1 MRKEDKMNIN
11 KWREGQSYWYQ
22 YVKVNGYSWEQ
33 NQTGLE
39 KLSKNIDINIKHL
52 QECINYYLEH

>member
-1 MRKEDKMNIN
+1 MPQESKN
-11 KWREGQSYWYQ
+11 KNMWREGRDYWYQ
-22 YVKVNGYSWEQ
+22 YIKLNGYSWQQ

-52 QECINYYLEH
+52 QKYINYYLEN